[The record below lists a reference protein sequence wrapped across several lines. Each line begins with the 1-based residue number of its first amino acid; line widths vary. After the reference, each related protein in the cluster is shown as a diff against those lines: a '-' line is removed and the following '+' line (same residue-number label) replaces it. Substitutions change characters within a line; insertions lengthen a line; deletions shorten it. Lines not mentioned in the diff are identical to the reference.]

1 VAGFSLVFIVGW
13 RGAATVFGQL
23 FGQYK
28 TVIDQMGGVVVIM
41 FGFATLDIIRVPW
54 FYSDSRPESCCKT
67 ATFASSALMG
77 LFFAPSWSPCIS
89 ATAAQAAAPLLRGAG
104 AQLAV
109 AYQVV
114 QQNLETWLAR
124 RSAGGLDAGAGLV
137 Q

>member
-1 VAGFSLVFIVGW
+1 MAGFSLVFIVGW

-54 FYSDSRPESCCKT
+54 FYSDSQPESFCKT

-77 LFFAPSWSPCIS
+77 LCVCAAGWSPCSS

-104 AQLAV
+104 A
-109 AYQVV
+109 
-114 QQNLETWLAR
+114 
-124 RSAGGLDAGAGLV
+124 
-137 Q
+137 

>member
-1 VAGFSLVFIVGW
+1 
-13 RGAATVFGQL
+13 
-23 FGQYK
+23 
-28 TVIDQMGGVVVIM
+28 MGGVVVIM
-41 FGFATLDIIRVPW
+41 FRLATPDIICVPW
-54 FYSDSRPESCCKT
+54 FYSDTGPVSCCKT

-77 LFFAPSWSPCIS
+77 LVFAAGWSPCIS

-124 RSAGGLDAGAGLV
+124 RSAGGLDAGTGV
-137 Q
+137 VRRVV